1 MGKRASPGGLSS
13 TEEKELDHLIAKT
26 GFMSQKKARGGRI
39 GYRLG
44 DEVEQVTEEVVET
57 PEGIQTVD
65 LDNIPDWWLT
75 DFERLLEEFKTDN
88 NGQNPTSIN
97 QLEKW
102 YRFKHEKAQGGRIE
116 KPRLF

>member
-1 MGKRASPGGLSS
+1 
-13 TEEKELDHLIAKT
+13 
-26 GFMSQKKARGGRI
+26 MSQKKARGGRI

-75 DFERLLEEFKTDN
+75 MILPDLICCQMLSF
-88 NGQNPTSIN
+88 NGVVSV
-97 QLEKW
+97 
-102 YRFKHEKAQGGRIE
+102 
-116 KPRLF
+116 

>member
-13 TEEKELDHLIAKT
+13 NEEKELDRLIAKT
-26 GFMSQKKARGGRI
+26 GLMSQKKPPGGRI

-75 DFERLLEEFKTDN
+75 MILPDLICCQMLSF
-88 NGQNPTSIN
+88 NGVVSV
-97 QLEKW
+97 
-102 YRFKHEKAQGGRIE
+102 
-116 KPRLF
+116 